1 MRTFLI
7 NASPQQTILPAMAD
21 LMIGLED
28 RLTVLEADGMEA
40 LASCVRDRAFGTVQQ
55 AFGSDRRLKLILFH
69 EFRPSPDVPKDI
81 NDLMADVLAQE
92 TDFVGQAM
100 EIIKT
105 VCDQEQ
111 AKLETVTF
119 VFGERCSHGLAEA
132 ESRSTIANDPANVDL
147 NKNLAALE
155 DPARLQN
162 YFSVRYAYIDMDRLP
177 RNEAVRSD
185 WFFYFQLMT
194 CVCLSVQG
202 AEFPLE
208 ARNRNTA
215 LDGSTVRK
223 AFALPAFSREK
234 AAHMFSRK
242 IILLRREANRIQRG
256 ITGAEPE
263 ETPAEEKNGENFPTP
278 LPDMH
283 LAPAET
289 YNPRLFSTW
298 KTNRAS
304 ALACLNSLRHS
315 NGENLKKLE
324 LFQSGTAM
332 SRAGEQL
339 RYRVSQLCRK
349 LTSQSGEVDKQL
361 EQTRQKIEA
370 AVPPLRTLRAAG
382 MALGTCWILYL
393 LLRPFGLSPSFAP
406 LGVLTACLLAGICVF
421 TLVRN
426 ARLFPELQPAAKAY
440 KSVWDMAEEQ
450 MEALIDEALKE
461 RDDGKS
467 SSDKEQTDLRER
479 QAGWHLNRL
488 NRLIGSL
495 RYIAGNVGLDVTDM
509 PALVTEDNTMLVI
522 SKGILEN
529 AAVYGFSGD
538 EYMELYVPGGESK

>member
-7 NASPQQTILPAMAD
+7 NTSPQQTILPAMAD

-92 TDFVGQAM
+92 SDFVGQAM

-105 VCDQEQ
+105 VCGRGQ

-119 VFGERCSHGLAEA
+119 VLGERCSHGLAEA

-162 YFSVRYAYIDMDRLP
+162 YFSARYAYIDMDRLP

-194 CVCLSVQG
+194 CVCLAVQG

-208 ARNRNTA
+208 ARNRNAA

-223 AFALPAFSREK
+223 AFALPDFSREK
-234 AAHMFSRK
+234 AAYMFSRK
-242 IILLRREANRIQRG
+242 IILLRRESKRIQTG
-256 ITGAEPE
+256 ITDAEPE
-263 ETPAEEKNGENFPTP
+263 ETPEEEKNGENSPAP
-278 LPDMH
+278 LPDMR
-283 LAPAET
+283 LAPAEA
-289 YNPRLFSTW
+289 YNPRLFSAW

-304 ALACLNSLRHS
+304 ALACLNSLRQS

-324 LFQSGTAM
+324 LFQNGTAM
-332 SRAGEQL
+332 SHAGEQL

-349 LTSQSGEVDKQL
+349 LTVQSGELDKQL
-361 EQTRQKIEA
+361 ERTRQKIEA
-370 AVPPLRTLRAAG
+370 TVPPLRTLRAAG
-382 MALGTCWILYL
+382 MALGTCWILYM

-426 ARLFPELQPAAKAY
+426 ARLFPELKPAAKAY
-440 KSVWDMAEEQ
+440 ESVWSAAEGQ
-450 MEALIDEALKE
+450 MKTLADEALRE
-461 RDDGKS
+461 MEEGKAFS
-467 SSDKEQTDLRER
+467 EKEQADLRER

-495 RYIAGNVGLDVTDM
+495 RHIAGNVGLDLTDR
-509 PALVTEDNTMLVI
+509 PAAETEEGAGLIV

-529 AAVYGFSGD
+529 AAVYGFSRN
-538 EYMELYVPGGESK
+538 EYMELYMPGGEAE